1 MLGHRLELAVHDS
14 LKVVAGCNHFE
25 FFIAKLYS
33 LYHQSAKNVRLL
45 EEAAADLNM
54 QILRI
59 GQIFTIRWVAS
70 SFNTV
75 KAVWNNYPALARH
88 FKIASEDA
96 SRNDTERKKFLALY
110 KHLTNSGFLLDLAC
124 MKDILCE
131 LQGLSLKCQ
140 QRYITLVDASCHILQ
155 SIDILKAMKASG
167 GKSTPKAEQ
176 RTSLGLF
183 KDVQLVEGTGKINRN
198 QLYQSVID
206 NLTRRMPESDLLQM
220 LKPLDKRFWPQDR
233 NALILYGENE
243 VRALAKMLGEPAR
256 EVVEEFRNWKLQDR
270 APGRKL
276 EKICTA
282 SRTYLPSSAECER
295 GFSAV
300 NDTDS
305 KTRNRLRENSLSS
318 LLFLDINGPPLESF
332 DPKPFITSWIKAGH
346 RPSTS
351 WISGRTAKEADPRP
365 LWSILC

>member
-1 MLGHRLELAVHDS
+1 MFFLDILELKQGTNAESIYNSLKQCLHTVGLDDEFLGENLISIATDGASVLTGKSTGVIARLKRDFPNIQSIHCLELAVLDS

-59 GQIFTIRWVAS
+59 GQIFNIRWVAS

-124 MKDILCE
+124 MKDILRE

-140 QRYITLVDASCHILQ
+140 QRDITLVDASCHILQ
-155 SIDILKAMKASG
+155 CIDILKAMKASG
-167 GKSTPKAEQ
+167 GKSTQKAEQ

-206 NLTRRMPESDLLQM
+206 NLTR
-220 LKPLDKRFWPQDR
+220 
-233 NALILYGENE
+233 
-243 VRALAKMLGEPAR
+243 
-256 EVVEEFRNWKLQDR
+256 
-270 APGRKL
+270 
-276 EKICTA
+276 
-282 SRTYLPSSAECER
+282 
-295 GFSAV
+295 
-300 NDTDS
+300 
-305 KTRNRLRENSLSS
+305 
-318 LLFLDINGPPLESF
+318 
-332 DPKPFITSWIKAGH
+332 
-346 RPSTS
+346 
-351 WISGRTAKEADPRP
+351 
-365 LWSILC
+365 